1 MACMLLAQLCN
12 GLSCAPSLIV
22 YPVLGTTHWPG
33 ASMWELTA
41 ATVQAESWC
50 TEEYAQAD
58 GWRDDG
64 GGEYTG
70 PADFRGATDWKFRSF
85 GIQHQGSGYWYS
97 NTLGV
102 CRTRPY

>member
-1 MACMLLAQLCN
+1 
-12 GLSCAPSLIV
+12 
-22 YPVLGTTHWPG
+22 
-33 ASMWELTA
+33 MWELTA

-50 TEEYAQAD
+50 TEEYAQASWRPSAGATACPAAATPAAEQAD

-85 GIQHQGSGYWYS
+85 GIQHQGSGY
-97 NTLGV
+97 
-102 CRTRPY
+102 

>member
-1 MACMLLAQLCN
+1 
-12 GLSCAPSLIV
+12 
-22 YPVLGTTHWPG
+22 
-33 ASMWELTA
+33 MWELTA

-50 TEEYAQAD
+50 TEEYAQADATPAAEQAD

-97 NTLGV
+97 NTLGD
-102 CRTRPY
+102 CRTNPY